1 MINAGQLV
9 GQNTQNTT
17 RAATAI
23 TIRYRIVGLLAGFS
37 LVAYILRMNIS
48 VAAKFMM
55 PDLGLTQIQMGQ
67 VFSAFMLGYALFQVP
82 WGILGDRSGPRRM
95 LTAAALVWVAATAL
109 TGFAPGM
116 AIPGG
121 AAAFV
126 TLLILRFALGA
137 GQAALYPL
145 AARTVGNWMR
155 ASERAFAYSL
165 IIAAAAAGSAFT
177 GPLVAWS
184 MVALGWRASFYLCS
198 ILALAIAAL
207 WYRYATDQPESHPAI
222 GAAELAVIQRERPA
236 GSTGRPSTA
245 WFTLLRN
252 PNISLICA
260 SYFLSSYVLF
270 MFIFWL
276 YLYLVEERKFSVLS
290 GGFFTSMPYILAL
303 IVVPLG
309 GYVSDRAGRRLVAI
323 AGFAIAAVRAVHRDA
338 RSPPV
343 CSHRRFIGERRISD
357 GHRRTV
363 LVGRHRRRG
372 TARGRGRRNHEYG
385 RQSGRRGVHRTGSG
399 FREILWL
406 GRRVGI
412 RLRAGDC
419 RRADLAADPCRPEK
433 RLRRPLMK
441 RRQFLRRTAAVAG
454 AAPFIA
460 AARRT
465 RRPPVCETL
474 PKLGPK
480 QVVKDKS
487 AVCSSSH
494 PLVTQT
500 MIDVL
505 RGGGNAVDAAT
516 AGALM
521 SATVEPHMT
530 ITAAASS
537 CCIGIP
543 APGKPYQLP
552 ATGRWFRD
560 CLRFVP
566 LPAGLGGFSAPPGR
580 PSMAACIPGF
590 IPGLAAAHGRFGS
603 KPWAELCGRRFTG
616 PTKAIPYRPSNLRS

>member
-9 GQNTQNTT
+9 GQDTQNTT
-17 RAATAI
+17 RAAAAI
-23 TIRYRIVGLLAGFS
+23 IARASIRYRIVGLLAGFS

-121 AAAFV
+121 AAAFF

-184 MVALGWRASFYLCS
+184 MVALGWRTSFYLCS
-198 ILALAIAAL
+198 MLALAIAAL
-207 WYRYATDQPESHPAI
+207 WYRYATDQPESHTAI
-222 GAAELAVIQRERPA
+222 GAEELAAIQRERPA
-236 GSTGRPSTA
+236 GSTGRPSTS

-323 AGFAIAAVRAVHRDA
+323 AGFAV
-338 RSPPV
+338 
-343 CSHRRFIGERRISD
+343 
-357 GHRRTV
+357 
-363 LVGRHRRRG
+363 
-372 TARGRGRRNHEYG
+372 
-385 RQSGRRGVHRTGSG
+385 
-399 FREILWL
+399 
-406 GRRVGI
+406 
-412 RLRAGDC
+412 
-419 RRADLAADPCRPEK
+419 
-433 RLRRPLMK
+433 
-441 RRQFLRRTAAVAG
+441 AAVALFIGTRAAQPYVAIAALSVSVAFLMATEGPFWSAAIDAAGPHAG
-454 AAPFIA
+454 AA
-460 AARRT
+460 
-465 RRPPVCETL
+465 
-474 PKLGPK
+474 
-480 QVVKDKS
+480 
-487 AVCSSSH
+487 
-494 PLVTQT
+494 
-500 MIDVL
+500 
-505 RGGGNAVDAAT
+505 GGIMNMAGN
-516 AGALM
+516 
-521 SATVEPHMT
+521 
-530 ITAAASS
+530 
-537 CCIGIP
+537 
-543 APGKPYQLP
+543 
-552 ATGRWFRD
+552 
-560 CLRFVP
+560 
-566 LPAGLGGFSAPPGR
+566 LGGVASTALVPVFVKYFGWAVALGSG
-580 PSMAACIPGF
+580 S
-590 IPGLAAAHGRFGS
+590 GLAIAGGLIWLLIRVDP
-603 KPWAELCGRRFTG
+603 K
-616 PTKAIPYRPSNLRS
+616 KD